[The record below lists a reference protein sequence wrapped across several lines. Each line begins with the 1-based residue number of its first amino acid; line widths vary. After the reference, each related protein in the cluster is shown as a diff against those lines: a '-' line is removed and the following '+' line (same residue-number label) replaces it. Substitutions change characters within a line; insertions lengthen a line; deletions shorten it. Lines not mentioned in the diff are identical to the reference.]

1 MTTSVGAIVDDV
13 GLIVTGST
21 SWIQT
26 AGSTIAGN
34 PMLLFMVLVSF
45 VGIGIG
51 LFKRL
56 VNI

>member
-1 MTTSVGAIVDDV
+1 MTTTVGAIVDDV
-13 GLIVTGST
+13 GLIVSGST
-21 SWIQT
+21 SWIAS
-26 AGSTIAGN
+26 AGSAIAGN

-56 VNI
+56 TRI